1 MNMFNFKNNKSRIC
15 FIGMLISLAIL
26 LIVFYATDG
35 LLGDKEFSEYT
46 HEDWSS
52 AILPLSIIV
61 VSGIST
67 LVFALI
73 IIIPMIWM
81 YPALINYVSNKKF
94 SDIDLETEF
103 LVFDHNE
110 FKRACCRTETQNG
123 LWISIK
129 EYDLKTRS
137 WTILEE
143 GRRIENANDLFSILR
158 EDYKYDKVKFY
169 RSPTICSN

>member
-1 MNMFNFKNNKSRIC
+1 MFNVKNKKSKIC
-15 FIGMLISLAIL
+15 FIGMLISLVIL

-46 HEDWSS
+46 HDDWSI
-52 AILPLSIIV
+52 AILPLSIIL

-67 LVFALI
+67 LGFALI

-81 YPALINYVSNKKF
+81 YPSLMNYVTNKKF

-123 LWISIK
+123 LTISIK
-129 EYDLKTRS
+129 EYDLKKRS

-143 GRRIENANDLFSILR
+143 GRQIENADDLVFILQ

-169 RSPTICSN
+169 LVPNYLQ

>member
-1 MNMFNFKNNKSRIC
+1 MFNFKNKKSKIC

-26 LIVFYATDG
+26 LITFYATDG

-46 HEDWSS
+46 HDDWSI
-52 AILPLSIIV
+52 AILPLSIIM

-67 LVFALI
+67 LGFALI

-81 YPALINYVSNKKF
+81 YPALMNYVTSQKF

-143 GRRIENANDLFSILR
+143 CRHIENADDLVFILQ

-169 RSPTICSN
+169 HVSNHLQ